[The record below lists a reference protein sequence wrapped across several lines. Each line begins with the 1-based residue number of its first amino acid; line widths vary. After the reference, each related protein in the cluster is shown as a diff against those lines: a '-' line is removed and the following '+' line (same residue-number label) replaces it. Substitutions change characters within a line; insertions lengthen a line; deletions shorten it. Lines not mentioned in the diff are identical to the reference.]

1 MTFNFT
7 NMSDGMIG
15 LFQFTNDASEG
26 ILFPGFLICIFVIFL
41 TAFLLTWG
49 LKNALAAS
57 SAITLIS
64 AILFR
69 AMDVITDGVLIIC
82 FIVLVIGLL
91 FLFIEND

>member
-1 MTFNFT
+1 MFNFS

-26 ILFPGFLICIFVIFL
+26 ILFPIFLICIFVIFT
-41 TAFLLTWG
+41 TAFILTWG

-57 SAITLIS
+57 ATITFIA

-69 AMDVITDGVLIIC
+69 AMDVITDGVLMLT
-82 FIVLVIGLL
+82 FIVFVIAAL
-91 FLFIEND
+91 FLFIDNDS